1 MEITP
6 FTLRMEEALHDEL
19 KLVSRL
25 AGTSMTQLAVRGIR
39 MELDFL
45 RAKYERDLKR
55 TLKRLEGYSKRDPNS
70 SDAIRAFARAEIE
83 NEDPLEGRPF
93 RSDPHSEAQRDF
105 RELLDGS

>member
-1 MEITP
+1 MENMP

-25 AGTSMTQLAVRGIR
+25 VGTSMNQLAIRGIR
-39 MELDFL
+39 LELDFL

-55 TLKRLEGYSKRDPNS
+55 TLKQLEAYSKRDPAS

-93 RSDPHSEAQRDF
+93 RSDPYSEAQRHF